1 MSFSKRIFI
10 LPPSSHLPFAKAL
23 FVVTTI
29 GSCQISIGSRW
40 FCPTI
45 LPWVLSQGLWEVG
58 AWGVETGGPGRPL
71 DTYLALIL
79 VATTFPNT
87 QGNIHIY
94 RASRHS
100 DNLVLEIISYV
111 GLGKLLWV
119 GSFLLFTRYSIA
131 SSFHPRAN
139 IEFLSTDF
147 QSEVSLGRVGWQEAG
162 MET

>member
-1 MSFSKRIFI
+1 MD
-10 LPPSSHLPFAKAL
+10 
-23 FVVTTI
+23 
-29 GSCQISIGSRW
+29 
-40 FCPTI
+40 
-45 LPWVLSQGLWEVG
+45 QGKS
-58 AWGVETGGPGRPL
+58 L

-94 RASRHS
+94 WASRNS
-100 DNLVLEIISYV
+100 DDLVLEIIPYV

-147 QSEVSLGRVGWQEAG
+147 QSEVSLVRVGWQAAG